1 MSEDILERAKKA
13 DIDLMASTD
22 WGQLRDL
29 FGELIAEV
37 EAKNKQIKELQD
49 IIDKPPED
57 ADWVADYHLL
67 QSALDGPII
76 DAARKWHAAYRKAQN
91 SNLMRAKEV
100 KRLRSTPKSGL
111 YGKYIIQKA
120 DGSPVDPKADY
131 FILRLD
137 TDPIAR
143 RAALEYSYFM
153 ASGKDIQLAKDLQA
167 RVAKYDPKSEDA
179 VYLRYIGV
187 QKNEV
192 LEQLEST
199 KAEVERLRSEN
210 KIISDRAAH
219 HEKQDAAEIELL
231 AARIKE
237 LEALNELN
245 HKNMRSWLDTT
256 TDKEFL
262 DKLSSEIGFK
272 DAYIKRLEA
281 AFLEATKEIVYAI
294 HEGRDAPEGEDVYA
308 EKEAREALERIK
320 AGGKDGAD
328 EIYLATAQEV
338 HS

>member
-13 DIDLMASTD
+13 DIDLMAITD

-37 EAKNKQIKELQD
+37 EAKNDKIAQDAITIQMHHGNVLTLQ
-49 IIDKPPED
+49 K
-57 ADWVADYHLL
+57 
-67 QSALDGPII
+67 
-76 DAARKWHAAYRKAQN
+76 
-91 SNLMRAKEV
+91 
-100 KRLRSTPKSGL
+100 
-111 YGKYIIQKA
+111 
-120 DGSPVDPKADY
+120 
-131 FILRLD
+131 
-137 TDPIAR
+137 
-143 RAALEYSYFM
+143 
-153 ASGKDIQLAKDLQA
+153 
-167 RVAKYDPKSEDA
+167 
-179 VYLRYIGV
+179 
-187 QKNEV
+187 
-192 LEQLEST
+192 
-199 KAEVERLRSEN
+199 EVERLRSEN

-281 AFLEATKEIVYAI
+281 AFLDSLAARLYYEYYPGESDAYSWHDYPEDACHCMPKEKF
-294 HEGRDAPEGEDVYA
+294 R
-308 EKEAREALERIK
+308 EKAREALERIRN
-320 AGGKDGAD
+320 G
-328 EIYLATAQEV
+328 E
-338 HS
+338 